1 MRRSGIALF
10 IFCVLSM
17 LAILSA
23 VFPAD
28 GVELAGL
35 KLRFP
40 SLQDVLAMEE
50 EEPALDPAVLLE
62 QRRAAARDAAHDN
75 FADFMQHDP
84 ARIYFPTRGP
94 EYFDPLFE
102 KLDSAMER
110 PLRIIHYGDSQI
122 EEDRITSG
130 FRKTLQER
138 FGGSGPG
145 YMSLST
151 QYTLTARSTCSA
163 DLPRYSVYG
172 VKSADGG
179 YGPFADFVQLDTT
192 VDVSFSA
199 LKRDDADR
207 ACFDRLTLL
216 YGGDSLSL
224 NVVCNGV
231 SRRPEARAA
240 INFECFSLADS
251 SLSANLSLDGKA
263 DIYGVLLDSDRGVR
277 VDNVAMRGCSG
288 EVFTSIPSEVLGTFF
303 ARENVAMVILQYG
316 GNSVPFSTTSKAIS
330 SYMSRIRRQLSYLGK
345 VSPDTRILFIGPSD
359 MSTRVNGRMVS
370 YPVLD
375 EFVDSLRNTVVSSG
389 AAYWDL
395 YSAMGGHNSMVRW
408 VNADPPL
415 AGSDHVHFT
424 PAGSEKVSGMLSDTF
439 MLYYE
444 YYRWRKG
451 DD

>member
-1 MRRSGIALF
+1 M
-10 IFCVLSM
+10 
-17 LAILSA
+17 
-23 VFPAD
+23 
-28 GVELAGL
+28 
-35 KLRFP
+35 
-40 SLQDVLAMEE
+40 
-50 EEPALDPAVLLE
+50 
-62 QRRAAARDAAHDN
+62 
-75 FADFMQHDP
+75 
-84 ARIYFPTRGP
+84 
-94 EYFDPLFE
+94 
-102 KLDSAMER
+102 
-110 PLRIIHYGDSQI
+110 
-122 EEDRITSG
+122 
-130 FRKTLQER
+130 
-138 FGGSGPG
+138 
-145 YMSLST
+145 
-151 QYTLTARSTCSA
+151 
-163 DLPRYSVYG
+163 
-172 VKSADGG
+172 
-179 YGPFADFVQLDTT
+179 
-192 VDVSFSA
+192 
-199 LKRDDADR
+199 
-207 ACFDRLTLL
+207 
-216 YGGDSLSL
+216 
-224 NVVCNGV
+224 VCNGV